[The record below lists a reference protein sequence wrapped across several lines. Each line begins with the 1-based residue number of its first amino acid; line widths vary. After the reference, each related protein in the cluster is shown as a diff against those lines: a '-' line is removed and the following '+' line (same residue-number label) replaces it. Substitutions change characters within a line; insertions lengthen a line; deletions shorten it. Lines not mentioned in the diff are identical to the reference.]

1 MAASVTQ
8 IKQAQTV
15 HLIDGYG
22 KALCIDEVPAPEDG
36 SGRPVPTVH
45 VEHWR
50 GGFTPASLGSRI
62 CRDCEEKAGT
72 AGHFEPGEKPE
83 DRSTWKAIDE

>member
-1 MAASVTQ
+1 MAANVTQ

-36 SGRPVPTVH
+36 RGIVAPRPNRP
-45 VEHWR
+45 WR
-50 GGFTPASLGSRI
+50 T
-62 CRDCEEKAGT
+62 
-72 AGHFEPGEKPE
+72 GH
-83 DRSTWKAIDE
+83 